1 MKAIAIILLL
11 VAGFTVAVLNGA
23 PVIPAFIALM
33 IIAAVVLIGQGKA
46 DSNVNKR
53 AGDRIDQR
61 NNARQAYW
69 DAGGKGD
76 PPGLDH
82 QLPRLP
88 EVSWNV
94 TPEIVA
100 VLLALAFLAY
110 ALYS

>member
-1 MKAIAIILLL
+1 MKTIATMLLL
-11 VAGFTVAVLNGA
+11 CAGLTIAVLNGV
-23 PVIPAFIALM
+23 PMVPAFIALM
-33 IIAAVVLIGQGKA
+33 VVAAVVLIAQGKA
-46 DSNVNKR
+46 DANVNQR

-76 PPGLDH
+76 PPGLDQ

-94 TPEIVA
+94 TVEIVA
-100 VLLALAFLAY
+100 VLAAIAFLAY